1 MSKRTQSESRAA
13 TRRAQLAD
21 RKDTKA
27 KGKAKEEYKRTRG
40 KQISDAAAA
49 RKKAF
54 ETGGSWAGFYIKM
67 RGFLKDDDALG
78 QIGKYYKKYE
88 KFIKNKS
95 TIEYD
100 RNTHEVAVNFKNIVK
115 SIKNSIK
122 GEAKKEAERISN
134 ESKQNEGAKRLS
146 GAEDVLNW
154 LETEEWVRE
163 FLEQYEQV
171 VVSGAVMFPGLL
183 HVEAAG
189 FSSAQFQFRKPRGGT
204 RKKFSVKKEKV
215 AALVNYGLNEAVAA
229 YMASTINANKFS
241 PNGDLLQRVGE
252 GIQLWWIGR
261 QMSVDKTPIFA
272 LPPAVASSP
281 GDRTIMSMCL
291 YPGIFPT
298 QPMFPIGNVDRW
310 LINFIINANFHLL
323 SVAGIHVCFHKT
335 SLTGVPYPYW
345 ITPWGGYFTKPFAVP
360 PLNPLSDLP
369 WKLSPKEIVE
379 ELAPMIFNYA
389 VEEGVTKTGEVAASV
404 IVKTGVLE
412 GVIGAVSSTSTLS
425 SSPPSAP

>member
-1 MSKRTQSESRAA
+1 MSKRTQSESRAE
-13 TRRAQLAD
+13 TRRQQLAAK
-21 RKDTKA
+21 KDAKA
-27 KGKAKEEYKRTRG
+27 KSKAKAEYKQTRG
-40 KQISDAAAA
+40 KQIADAAAG

-54 ETGGSWAGFYIKM
+54 ESGGSWAGFYIKM

-88 KFIKNKS
+88 KFIKNKA

-100 RNTHEVAVNFKNIVK
+100 RNSHTVAVNFKDIVK
-115 SIKNSIK
+115 AAKKSLK
-122 GEAKKEAERISN
+122 GEVKKEAELIAN
-134 ESKQNEGAKRLS
+134 ESKDNEGAKRLS

-163 FLEQYEQV
+163 LLEQYEQV
-171 VVSGAVMFPGLL
+171 VVSGAVMFPGFL
-183 HVEAAG
+183 HVEAGG
-189 FSSAQFQFRKPRGGT
+189 FSSAQFQFRKPAGGT
-204 RKKFSVKKEKV
+204 RKKFSVKKDKV

-291 YPGIFPT
+291 FPGIFPT
-298 QPMFPIGNVDRW
+298 QALFPIGNVDKW

-323 SVAGIHVCFHKT
+323 SVAGIHICFHKT
-335 SLTGVPYPYW
+335 SLTGVPIPFW

-389 VEEGVTKTGEVAASV
+389 VGEGVTKAGEVAAM
-404 IVKTGVLE
+404 ITAK
-412 GVIGAVSSTSTLS
+412 IGGEAAAAVSSTL
-425 SSPPSAP
+425 SAPPTP